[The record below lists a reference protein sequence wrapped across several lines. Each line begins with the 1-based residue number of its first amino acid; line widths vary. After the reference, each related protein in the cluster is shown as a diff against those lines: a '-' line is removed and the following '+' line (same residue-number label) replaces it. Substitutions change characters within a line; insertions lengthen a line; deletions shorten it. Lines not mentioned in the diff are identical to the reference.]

1 MARTLRPLLVLAVLA
16 MIGLSFGLPGGRSA
30 AAPPQDLKPPSELAL
45 LMRNMASFMDTAK
58 KHIER
63 NEDRPPFP
71 EHFRKMKTATPT
83 EGMVDHAVF
92 DPFADH
98 FLSTLDAFYKAK
110 RKNRAQAY
118 NALVQACANCHM
130 QVCPG
135 PLVRIKKMYV
145 PLPEP
150 IPTKG
155 K

>member
-1 MARTLRPLLVLAVLA
+1 MDRRHLSVMLVL
-16 MIGLSFGLPGGRSA
+16 GLLGFAFALPPRSTA
-30 AAPPQDLKPPSELAL
+30 PQDLKPPSELAL
-45 LMRNMASFMDTAK
+45 LMRGMAVFMDSSRT
-58 KHIER
+58 HVV
-63 NEDRPPFP
+63 NGQDRLPYP
-71 EHFRKMKTATPT
+71 EQFKRMKTATPT

-98 FLSTLDAFYKAK
+98 FLTTLDAFYKAK
-110 RKNRAQAY
+110 KKHRAQAY

>member
-1 MARTLRPLLVLAVLA
+1 MRRTHLFALLGLAL
-16 MIGLSFGLPGGRSA
+16 FGLAFSA
-30 AAPPQDLKPPSELAL
+30 PLHTRPSQDLKPPSELAL
-45 LMRNMASFMDTAK
+45 LMREMAVFMDSTRAHVVKGQDRLPYPEQFK
-58 KHIER
+58 KMR
-63 NEDRPPFP
+63 
-71 EHFRKMKTATPT
+71 TATPT
-83 EGMVDHAVF
+83 EGMVDHAVY

-98 FLSTLDAFYKAK
+98 FLSSLDGFYKAK
-110 RKNRAQAY
+110 KKNRAQAY

-145 PLPEP
+145 QLPEP